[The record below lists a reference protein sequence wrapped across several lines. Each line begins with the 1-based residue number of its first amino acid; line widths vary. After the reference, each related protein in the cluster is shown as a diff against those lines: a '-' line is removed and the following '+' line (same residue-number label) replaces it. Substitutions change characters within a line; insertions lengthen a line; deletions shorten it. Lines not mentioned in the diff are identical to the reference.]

1 MKKIVIAIAGL
12 VLSVAVS
19 AGVYFNH
26 VEASSYDEIR
36 IERVA
41 NYNGA
46 LTSKVRYEK
55 NYAVICEPVASGSID
70 VGVSNIE
77 YSKSGAKATVYLYDK
92 NEAANHDNESHYVT
106 YWNIYVPMNDTVQ
119 SINVKWN

>member
-1 MKKIVIAIAGL
+1 MKKIVITIASL
-12 VLSVAVS
+12 IASVAVS
-19 AGVYFNH
+19 AGIYFNH
-26 VEASSYDEIR
+26 AEASSYDDIK

-41 NYNGA
+41 NYNGS

-77 YSKSGAKATVYLYDK
+77 YSKSGAKATVYLHDK
-92 NEAANHDNESHYVT
+92 NAAVNHDKESHYVT
-106 YWNIYVPMNDTVQ
+106 YWNIYIPMNETVK